1 MKKGVGGV
9 KSWLDVKLVNWLW
22 NFLLVFILLGYLT
35 GLITLPGAAA
45 GRSSGMAALS
55 TPQGN
60 EYFFTYANGDLVHWK
75 NRSFLFRKK
84 IMGNVRSVSVDA
96 GAEGEQTAVLAV
108 TRDSV
113 LYGWGGGQ
121 SRSYLYLSD
130 THSKKPVRVMD
141 KVSSAAV
148 GRTCAAAVRTDRTL
162 WVWGEGCPPK
172 ARMENVSRCRAFGDL
187 FFVVDSSGR
196 LYRFDGADELLSGSE
211 DEPIATGVLDVNVAV
226 APTYQCL
233 MVDRSVRLLTAPLPL
248 RQPAYEGGLWEYDN
262 VERLCQGGF
271 TRNFGELLVWQPSEE
286 GGQALTLRPGGRQV
300 ESIASPELYLDASNH
315 LYIEGKTFVCS
326 LNVWPTLW
334 RDAAFLWMAGKLVL
348 VLLKRRAKR
357 TAHPAGQ

>member
-35 GLITLPGAAA
+35 GLMVPHGA
-45 GRSSGMAALS
+45 GTGLSRGMAALS
-55 TPQGN
+55 GPEGD
-60 EYFFTYANGDLVHWK
+60 ECFFTYANGDLVHWK
-75 NRSFLFRKK
+75 NRPFLLRRKV
-84 IMGNVRSVSVDA
+84 MGNVRWVSADPGSE
-96 GAEGEQTAVLAV
+96 GAQTAVLAV

-130 THSKKPVRVMD
+130 AHSQKPVRVMQE
-141 KVSSAAV
+141 VSSAAV
-148 GRTCAAAVRTDRTL
+148 GRTCAAAVKTDRTL
-162 WVWGEGCPPK
+162 WVWGEDCPPK
-172 ARMENVSRCRAFGDL
+172 ARMKNVSLCRAFGDL

-196 LYRFDGADELLSGSE
+196 LYRFDGADELLYGSG

-248 RQPAYEGGLWEYDN
+248 RQPTRKEGLSEYDN
-262 VERLCQGGF
+262 VLRLCQGGF
-271 TRNFGELLVWQPSEE
+271 INRQGKLLAWQSRGDGNPEP
-286 GGQALTLRPGGRQV
+286 ALRPMGEQV
-300 ESIASPELYLDASNH
+300 RSAASWRLYVDASNRLH
-315 LYIEGKTFVCS
+315 IAGTPPIP
-326 LNVWPTLW
+326 LNAKGTLW
-334 RDAAFLWMAGKLVL
+334 RDAAFLWVAGKLVL
-348 VLLKRRAKR
+348 VVLKRRSKK
-357 TAHPAGQ
+357 AG

>member
-1 MKKGVGGV
+1 M

-84 IMGNVRSVSVDA
+84 IMGNIRSVSVDA

-148 GRTCAAAVRTDRTL
+148 GRTCAAAVKTDRTL

-196 LYRFDGADELLSGSE
+196 LYRFDGADELLYGSE

-248 RQPAYEGGLWEYDN
+248 RQPSHKQGLSEYDN
-262 VERLCQGGF
+262 LWRLCQGGF
-271 TRNFGELLVWQPSEE
+271 INRRGELLVWQSP
-286 GGQALTLRPGGRQV
+286 GDGNPGPILRPMGDQV
-300 ESIASPELYLDASNH
+300 RSAAGWRLYVDASNR
-315 LYIEGKTFVCS
+315 LYIAGTPPIP
-326 LNVWPTLW
+326 LNAGGTLW

-348 VLLKRRAKR
+348 VLLKRWAKR